1 MWKLR
6 NELVNELVVTI
17 LTSCLLHE
25 LRDTKLSYL
34 SKDKKDK
41 KIGYIAVCIK
51 GWSIKVCNKYLF
63 WRGSKG
69 VLIPLRGSPF

>member
-1 MWKLR
+1 MKIEKRISQRVSSYYSYKLR
-6 NELVNELVVTI
+6 
-17 LTSCLLHE
+17 LLHE

-51 GWSIKVCNKYLF
+51 AWSIKVCNKYLF
-63 WRGSKG
+63 
-69 VLIPLRGSPF
+69 